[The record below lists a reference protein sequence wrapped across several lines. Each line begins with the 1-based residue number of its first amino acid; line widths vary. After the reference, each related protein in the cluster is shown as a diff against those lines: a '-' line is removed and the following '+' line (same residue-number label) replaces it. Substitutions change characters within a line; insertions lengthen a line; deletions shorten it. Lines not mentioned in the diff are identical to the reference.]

1 MPPDHAA
8 PDDEPVAQPVPGSKL
23 PPRGEL
29 RDAARAGR
37 RPAGRRRGVVS
48 TQDTLAPLLAM
59 VPGLRLMV
67 GVVIAAVVI
76 LGLYVGRDVLLP
88 VALAALLGFLLDPA
102 VSRLKRWGMPRVL
115 SVALVMVLALGALG
129 AGAIYVGN
137 QVTSLSAELPTYQN
151 TIRQKLRHV
160 KPYFNGPG
168 VWDGAVK
175 VLNTVET
182 EISQGDA
189 RARRVQKVEVQE
201 PAVKPIQK
209 ALELLSK
216 VAEPLATTGIVF
228 LFVVLILLDRS
239 GLQDRLLR
247 LMGPNTHMASDA
259 LDDAATR
266 IGQYLRM
273 QLFVNLSYGVPMAL
287 GLWWI
292 GVPGAILWGIL
303 AAVLRFVPYIGPM
316 ASAVFPLTL
325 AFAVDP
331 GWSLLLWTLALIL
344 VLELISNN
352 VVEPWLYGASTGLS
366 TLSIILAATFWTA
379 LWGPVGL
386 ILSTPLTVCLL
397 VLGRYIPGMGFLEIL
412 LGSQAV
418 FDPPEKL
425 LQRLWRGD
433 VDQAIDVASENI
445 DEVLPP
451 KPSQHEQALAVT
463 QFYDQV
469 AVPALLIAAQQ
480 YRHAASPP
488 QRQRLSEAVAMLLS
502 GLQRHYRP
510 AALPQVSEGQPPL
523 DSMVCVGMQ
532 WDIDR
537 HAATMAAHALRLHG
551 VDSSTRAVSID
562 TVLREGDL
570 ALYDGVRN
578 LCICSFHPNP
588 IGKLSQICESLHRRC
603 PQLRITVMLLGGS
616 GRAPLR
622 SETLGGMQADNAV
635 YQISGLTA
643 LVVEQR
649 PLDAEAD

>member
-8 PDDEPVAQPVPGSKL
+8 PDDEPVAQPVPGPQRPS
-23 PPRGEL
+23 R
-29 RDAARAGR
+29 RALADTEPSGR
-37 RPAGRRRGVVS
+37 RGAGRRRKGAS
-48 TQDTLAPLLAM
+48 TQETLAPLLAI

-67 GVVIAAVVI
+67 GMVIAAVVI

-102 VSRLKRWGMPRVL
+102 VSRLKRWGLPRVV

-129 AGAIYVGN
+129 AGALYVGN

-182 EISQGDA
+182 EIGQGDA
-189 RARRVQKVEVQE
+189 RRRVQKVEVQE
-201 PAVKPIQK
+201 PEVKPIQK

-316 ASAVFPLTL
+316 ASAVFPLWMVLPKGEAGTRPDVRRELKVLTRPEVLLAMGTTVLGAGSMFTL
-325 AFAVDP
+325 YTYVAPVLTEITHASPGFIAFALVLIGVGFTIGNSLGGRLAD
-331 GWSLLLWTLALIL
+331 WSLDGATRIILLALALIMVVLPWALGTHLGAGMGLVVWGAAAFGMVPPVQMRVMQAAAEAPGLASSVNVGAFNLGNAVGAALGGAVISQGLGYGAVAWAGAALAAGGLGL
-344 VLELISNN
+344 VLIQ
-352 VVEPWLYGASTGLS
+352 
-366 TLSIILAATFWTA
+366 
-379 LWGPVGL
+379 
-386 ILSTPLTVCLL
+386 
-397 VLGRYIPGMGFLEIL
+397 GRMRRG
-412 LGSQAV
+412 QA
-418 FDPPEKL
+418 
-425 LQRLWRGD
+425 G
-433 VDQAIDVASENI
+433 
-445 DEVLPP
+445 
-451 KPSQHEQALAVT
+451 
-463 QFYDQV
+463 
-469 AVPALLIAAQQ
+469 
-480 YRHAASPP
+480 HAA
-488 QRQRLSEAVAMLLS
+488 
-502 GLQRHYRP
+502 
-510 AALPQVSEGQPPL
+510 AAG
-523 DSMVCVGMQ
+523 
-532 WDIDR
+532 
-537 HAATMAAHALRLHG
+537 
-551 VDSSTRAVSID
+551 
-562 TVLREGDL
+562 
-570 ALYDGVRN
+570 N
-578 LCICSFHPNP
+578 L
-588 IGKLSQICESLHRRC
+588 
-603 PQLRITVMLLGGS
+603 
-616 GRAPLR
+616 
-622 SETLGGMQADNAV
+622 
-635 YQISGLTA
+635 
-643 LVVEQR
+643 
-649 PLDAEAD
+649 